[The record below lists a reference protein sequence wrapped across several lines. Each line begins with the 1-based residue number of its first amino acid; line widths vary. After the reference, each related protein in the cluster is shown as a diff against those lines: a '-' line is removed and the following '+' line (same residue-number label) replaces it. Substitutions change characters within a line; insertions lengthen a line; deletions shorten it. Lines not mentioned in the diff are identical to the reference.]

1 MDVSSRLQTNRR
13 VSLSENRLV
22 LSCPMTK
29 QHFIPLTTTYKAE
42 TSRLSPLS
50 RVPPFSNMDTMENA
64 SHSRANSADRHA
76 YALILEHILN
86 NPASYELPLRTM
98 YTINSTPATRAGHS
112 FSHSRTRENSID
124 SRASNSPTSPN
135 FPFRNDTAA
144 ESLTTNLM
152 AQMANL
158 PSQPTSLPPSFITAF
173 LRKAFS
179 ADLRFVDFPQALTG
193 LDYLKD
199 LETRR
204 RREVAAALECLGINR
219 DTIGAAE
226 EELSRRFPGVLSW
239 FRTLEEKER
248 KIEALY
254 TQLYVALRRWV
265 LINELSLTPFNKH
278 NCIAMLNT
286 LYPPIVST
294 QPTSKLTPGILKK
307 QRDTFFKYI
316 QAVEK
321 SGPSVLVNLIQQGK
335 RPTDENGWASTRNT
349 LDMYLQVA
357 NSLISECQ
365 EILYTDANTV
375 PDSAE
380 TKRKGRKVDSGI
392 SFPEAEQ
399 RRPSSSSSKS
409 SKSSFSED
417 VPASEMRRKSSSGIL
432 RSSGLMKFAREMKLG
447 FPRTDVDEMI
457 KPSNPT
463 PTPSFPDVEAPAPD
477 RSSKSLRKIRSFSNL
492 GGLRSANSSSTSLAS
507 SGHRSDVPHFD
518 ADEMKRQRL
527 IYEANAAKQQK
538 P

>member
-1 MDVSSRLQTNRR
+1 
-13 VSLSENRLV
+13 
-22 LSCPMTK
+22 
-29 QHFIPLTTTYKAE
+29 
-42 TSRLSPLS
+42 
-50 RVPPFSNMDTMENA
+50 MENA
-64 SHSRANSADRHA
+64 SHSRNASADHHS
-76 YALILEHILN
+76 YALILEHILSD
-86 NPASYELPLRTM
+86 PATYELPLRTM
-98 YTINSTPATRAGHS
+98 YTINSTPAARAGHS
-112 FSHSRTRENSID
+112 LSHTRTRENSID
-124 SRASNSPTSPN
+124 SRTSESPTSPN
-135 FPFRNDTAA
+135 FPFRNDTAT
-144 ESLTTNLM
+144 ESLSTNLM
-152 AQMANL
+152 AQMASL

-204 RREVAAALECLGINR
+204 RREVAAALECLGIDRN
-219 DTIGAAE
+219 TIGAAE
-226 EELSRRFPGVLSW
+226 EELSRRYPGVLSW

-254 TQLYVALRRWV
+254 TQVYVALRRWV

-286 LYPPIVST
+286 LYPPIVSS

-321 SGPSVLVNLIQQGK
+321 SGPAVLINLIQQGK
-335 RPTDENGWASTRNT
+335 KPTDENGWASTRNT

-365 EILYTDANTV
+365 EILYTDTTSII
-375 PDSAE
+375 DSAE

-392 SFPEAEQ
+392 SFPESDH

-409 SKSSFSED
+409 SKNSFSED
-417 VPASEMRRKSSSGIL
+417 APVNEMRRKSSSGIL
-432 RSSGLMKFAREMKLG
+432 RTSGLMKFAREMKNMG
-447 FPRTDVDEMI
+447 FNRTD
-457 KPSNPT
+457 
-463 PTPSFPDVEAPAPD
+463 
-477 RSSKSLRKIRSFSNL
+477 IRSFSNL
-492 GGLRSANSSSTSLAS
+492 GGLRSGNSSSTSLAS
-507 SGHRSDVPHFD
+507 SGNRSDVPHFD

>member
-1 MDVSSRLQTNRR
+1 M
-13 VSLSENRLV
+13 
-22 LSCPMTK
+22 
-29 QHFIPLTTTYKAE
+29 YKALRFLISVE
-42 TSRLSPLS
+42 YQHKP
-50 RVPPFSNMDTMENA
+50 NMDITQIT
-64 SHSRANSADRHA
+64 SHSRAASMDAA
-76 YALILEHILN
+76 SPQQTYALIVEHILTDA
-86 NPASYELPLRTM
+86 PSYEIPLRTM
-98 YTINSTPATRAGHS
+98 YTINSAPASRAGQS
-112 FSHSRTRENSID
+112 FSSQQRPREGSVD
-124 SRASNSPTSPN
+124 SRASDSPTSAH
-135 FPFRNDTAA
+135 FPFRNDSAA
-144 ESLTTNLM
+144 ESLTSNLM
-152 AQMANL
+152 AQMASL

-173 LRKAFS
+173 LRKAFA

-204 RREVAAALECLGINR
+204 RREVSAALERLAISRHN
-219 DTIGAAE
+219 IAAAE
-226 EELSRRFPGVLSW
+226 EELSARFPGVLSW

-286 LYPPIVST
+286 LYPPIVSS
-294 QPTSKLTPGILKK
+294 QPTSKLTHTILKK

-321 SGPSVLVNLIQQGK
+321 NGPCVLINLIQQGK

-365 EILYTDANTV
+365 DVLDTDNLI
-375 PDSAE
+375 DSAD

-392 SFPEAEQ
+392 SFSDAEQ

-409 SKSSFSED
+409 SKSSAFD
-417 VPASEMRRKSSSGIL
+417 DLPVNEMRRKSSSGIL
-432 RSSGLMKFAREMKLG
+432 RGSSGLMKFAREMKNIGLG
-447 FPRTDVDEMI
+447 RTDVEEMI
-457 KPSNPT
+457 KPPT
-463 PTPSFPDVEAPAPD
+463 PAPADAPAPD
-477 RSSKSLRKIRSFSNL
+477 RSSKSLRKIRSFGNL
-492 GGLRSANSSSTSLAS
+492 SSLRSANSSSTSLAS
-507 SGHRSDVPHFD
+507 IGHRGDVPHFD
-518 ADEMKRQRL
+518 ADEMKKQRL
-527 IYEANAAKQQK
+527 IYEANAAKQK
-538 P
+538 V

>member
-1 MDVSSRLQTNRR
+1 
-13 VSLSENRLV
+13 
-22 LSCPMTK
+22 
-29 QHFIPLTTTYKAE
+29 
-42 TSRLSPLS
+42 
-50 RVPPFSNMDTMENA
+50 MEHA
-64 SHSRANSADRHA
+64 SHSRTTSVDNHT

-86 NPASYELPLRTM
+86 DPATYELPLRTM
-98 YTINSTPATRAGHS
+98 YTINSTPAARGQLSQT
-112 FSHSRTRENSID
+112 RTRENSID
-124 SRASNSPTSPN
+124 SRASESPTSAN
-135 FPFRNDTAA
+135 FPFRNDAA
-144 ESLTTNLM
+144 ESLSTNLM

-158 PSQPTSLPPSFITAF
+158 PTQPTSLPPSFITAF

-179 ADLRFVDFPQALTG
+179 ADLRFVDFPQSLTG

-204 RREVAAALECLGINR
+204 RREVAAALECLGIDR
-219 DTIGAAE
+219 DTISAAE
-226 EELSRRFPGVLSW
+226 EELSRRYPGVLAW

-254 TQLYVALRRWV
+254 TQIYVALRRWV

-286 LYPPIVST
+286 LYPPIVSS

-321 SGPSVLVNLIQQGK
+321 SGPSVLINLIQQGK
-335 RPTDENGWASTRNT
+335 RPTEENGWASTRNT

-365 EILYTDANTV
+365 EILYTDTDSIV
-375 PDSAE
+375 DSAE

-392 SFPEAEQ
+392 SFSESEQ

-409 SKSSFSED
+409 SFHEELP
-417 VPASEMRRKSSSGIL
+417 VNETRRKSSTGIL
-432 RSSGLMKFAREMKLG
+432 RSSGLMKFAREMKNMG
-447 FPRTDVDEMI
+447 FSRPDVDETI
-457 KPSNPT
+457 KPSAPT
-463 PTPSFPDVEAPAPD
+463 LTPAFPDVEAPAPD

-527 IYEANAAKQQK
+527 IYEANAAKQQT

>member
-1 MDVSSRLQTNRR
+1 
-13 VSLSENRLV
+13 
-22 LSCPMTK
+22 
-29 QHFIPLTTTYKAE
+29 
-42 TSRLSPLS
+42 
-50 RVPPFSNMDTMENA
+50 MDTMENA
-64 SHSRANSADRHA
+64 SHSRSASVDHHA

-86 NPASYELPLRTM
+86 DPATYELPLRTM

-112 FSHSRTRENSID
+112 LSQPRTRGDSID
-124 SRASNSPTSPN
+124 SRASNSPTSAN
-135 FPFRNDTAA
+135 FPFRNDTAT
-144 ESLTTNLM
+144 ESLSTNLM
-152 AQMANL
+152 AQMASL

-179 ADLRFVDFPQALTG
+179 ADLRFVDFPQSLTG

-204 RREVAAALECLGINR
+204 RREVAAALECLGIDR

-226 EELSRRFPGVLSW
+226 EELSRRYPGVLAW

-254 TQLYVALRRWV
+254 TQVYVALRRWV

-286 LYPPIVST
+286 LYPPIVSS

-321 SGPSVLVNLIQQGK
+321 SGPAVLVNLIQQGK

-365 EILYTDANTV
+365 EILYTDTDSIV
-375 PDSAE
+375 DSAD

-392 SFPEAEQ
+392 SFPDQEQ

-409 SKSSFSED
+409 SKSSLSED
-417 VPASEMRRKSSSGIL
+417 APVSEMRRKSSSNIL
-432 RSSGLMKFAREMKLG
+432 RSSGLMKFAREMKNMG
-447 FPRTDVDEMI
+447 FNRTDVDEMI
-457 KPSNPT
+457 KPSVPT
-463 PTPSFPDVEAPAPD
+463 PTPAFPEVEAATPD

-492 GGLRSANSSSTSLAS
+492 GGLRSANSSTTSLAS

-527 IYEANAAKQQK
+527 IYEANAAKQQR